1 MDEFTEG
8 YTKVL
13 LELEKVFWEREI
25 ERDSP
30 SGFSKEALRAAG
42 KIFTSVLME
51 LMWSDQEKRMLSMD
65 ERVSQAE
72 ACGKEIR
79 ALIDRYTAVDS
90 THLYDSYTLPE

>member
-30 SGFSKEALRAAG
+30 SGFSKEALRASS
-42 KIFTSVLME
+42 KIFMSILME
-51 LMWSDQEKRMLSMD
+51 LMWSDQEKRMLSMN
-65 ERVSQAE
+65 ERVEQVE
-72 ACGKEIR
+72 KCGKDIR
-79 ALIDRYTAVDS
+79 ALIDKYTAIDS
-90 THLYDSYTLPE
+90 TRMYDSYTFQK

>member
-1 MDEFTEG
+1 MDQFTEG

-13 LELEKVFWEREI
+13 LELEQAFWERDI
-25 ERDSP
+25 EERGP

-51 LMWSDQEKRMLSMD
+51 FMWSDQEKRMLSMD
-65 ERVSQAE
+65 ERCVQAE

-79 ALIDRYTAVDS
+79 ALIDKYTAIDS
-90 THLYDSYTLPE
+90 TRMYDSYTLPE